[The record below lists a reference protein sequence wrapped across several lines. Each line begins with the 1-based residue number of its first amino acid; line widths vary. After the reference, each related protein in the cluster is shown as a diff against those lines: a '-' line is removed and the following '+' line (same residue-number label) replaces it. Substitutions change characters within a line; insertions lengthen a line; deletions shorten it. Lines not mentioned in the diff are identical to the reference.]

1 MGDFST
7 GVGAFQNHLT
17 PRPTQSL
24 FNDNYLSFDSA
35 SGGGTFAQQFLPE
48 IYEKEVERY
57 GKRTISG
64 FLNMV
69 GAEMPLASDQVIWSE
84 QGRLHIAYSAEAYN
98 DGANAVQIS
107 AASGSA
113 AANKITLPASNLIQN
128 HDTIVVA
135 KTDNSKV
142 LKCLVVSGGG
152 TTTITVA
159 PYTQQKL
166 NNAGASGTAG
176 AVNFADGED
185 LNIFVYGS
193 EYKKGSSENSRS
205 IDASFTQFSNK
216 PAILRD
222 RYSVS
227 GSDTAQIGWVEVTS
241 ENGASGYLWY
251 LKSEHEARLRF
262 QDYLEMAMIE
272 GEQVSMPANHTFQG
286 TGDFAVGGTQG
297 LFSALEA
304 RGLVW
309 TGTDFDIVD
318 TSGVDDQVSANAHVG
333 MNEFDKI
340 LQELDKQGAIE
351 ENMMFLDRSTALEI
365 DNMLASQ
372 NNYGVGGTSYG
383 VFNNSEDIELNL
395 GFSGFRRGSYDF
407 YKSDWKYLND
417 SVTRGLIGD
426 IEGVIVPA
434 GTSTVYDES
443 MGKNIQR
450 PFLHVRYRSSEADD
464 RKMKS
469 WITGSVGGNYTSSA
483 DEMVVNFLSERCL
496 CVQAAN
502 NFVLLKA

>member
-35 SGGGTFAQQFLPE
+35 TGGGTFAQQFLPE

-57 GKRTISG
+57 GKRTVSG
-64 FLNMV
+64 FLKMV

-84 QGRLHIAYSAEAYN
+84 QGRLHIAYDSLQS
-98 DGANAVQIS
+98 GANTVQAVS
-107 AASGSA
+107 ASGNTILLPSGHLVQAFDTVIIVNNESA
-113 AANKITLPASNLIQN
+113 RLNNTIKCRVSAITA
-128 HDTIVVA
+128 TGA
-135 KTDNSKV
+135 TV
-142 LKCLVVSGGG
+142 L
-152 TTTITVA
+152 
-159 PYTQQKL
+159 PYTQAAL
-166 NNAGASGTAG
+166 STGSL
-176 AVNFADGED
+176 FADGD
-185 LNIFVYGS
+185 DIKVFVYGN
-193 EYKKGSSENSRS
+193 EYPKGSSGILGS
-205 IDASFTQFSNK
+205 IDAGFTQFSNR
-216 PAILRD
+216 PIILRD
-222 RYSVS
+222 RYQVN

-262 QDYLEMAMIE
+262 EDYLEMSMIE
-272 GEQVSMPANHTFQG
+272 AEQVAATSAISGVQG
-286 TGDFAVGGTQG
+286 SEG
-297 LFSALEA
+297 LFAAINS
-304 RGLVW
+304 RGLVF
-309 TGTDFDIVD
+309 TGTDFDVQLNYAAAD
-318 TSGVDDQVSANAHVG
+318 GGAGSAGSYVAQSGLS
-333 MNEFDKI
+333 EFDSI

-351 ENMMFLDRSTALEI
+351 ENMMFLDRNTSLEI
-365 DNMLASQ
+365 DNMLASV
-372 NNYGVGGTSYG
+372 NSHVAGGASYG
-383 VFNNSEDIELNL
+383 VFNNAQDMALNL

-417 SVTRGLIGD
+417 STTRGNLVD
-426 IEGVIVPA
+426 IQGMLVPA

-443 MGKNIQR
+443 LGKNISR
-450 PFLHVRYRSSEADD
+450 PFLHVRYRASEADD

-469 WITGSVGGNYTSSA
+469 WITGSVGGNYTSDA

-502 NFVLLKA
+502 NFVLFKA

>member
-1 MGDFST
+1 MAFINPAQ
-7 GVGAFQNHLT
+7 GAELQHLT

-24 FNDNYLSFDSA
+24 WGDNYLSFDSA

-57 GKRTISG
+57 GKRTVSG
-64 FLNMV
+64 FLKMV

-84 QGRLHIAYSAEAYN
+84 QGRLHIAYDSLES
-98 DGANAVQIS
+98 GANTVQII
-107 AASGSA
+107 GA
-113 AANKITLPASNLIQN
+113 AAN
-128 HDTIVVA
+128 
-135 KTDNSKV
+135 
-142 LKCLVVSGGG
+142 
-152 TTTITVA
+152 TITVPSGHLIQKFDTIILVNNESA
-159 PYTQQKL
+159 RLNNTLKCRVSEVNANGVAITVQPYTQANLSNDTLFSNLDDVK
-166 NNAGASGTAG
+166 
-176 AVNFADGED
+176 
-185 LNIFVYGS
+185 IFVYGN
-193 EYKKGSSENSRS
+193 EYPKGSSGIVGS
-205 IDASFTQFSNK
+205 IDAGFTQFSNR
-216 PAILRD
+216 PIILRD
-222 RYSVS
+222 RYQVN

-272 GEQVSMPANHTFQG
+272 GEQVSMPSNHTFQG
-286 TGDFAVGGTQG
+286 TSNFAVGGTQG

-318 TSGVDDQVSANAHVG
+318 TGGVTDQIAANAHVG
-333 MNEFDKI
+333 MNEFDTI

-383 VFNNSEDIELNL
+383 VFNNSEDMALNL

-450 PFLHVRYRSSEADD
+450 PFLHVRYRASEADD